1 MQQEFRY
8 VYQVYKEGSI
18 SKAARSLYITQP
30 ALSIAIQKIEDSI
43 GLPLFDRSRYPLEL
57 TPAGRIYINTIEKM
71 KNIDKELEQQIQDI
85 RQLNTGHV
93 CMGGSHYLNAYI
105 LPEHLAA
112 FNALH
117 PGIELELEEHSAAT
131 LASMLS
137 AHELDMTFS
146 CNEKFMMDFERFPA
160 FTDHVLLAVQENL
173 PINHLLSPS
182 ALSAQEIA
190 DGRHL
195 SDACPAITLEPF
207 RDVDFILLSSGNN
220 LHNRSMEMFQD
231 AGFEPH
237 VIMQLSQL
245 VTAYHMTEHF
255 PAATFVSDRLVM
267 HSQAHLKYYKLD
279 YECAKRI
286 FYVLLPKQNYTPV
299 AVKKLIEY
307 LMLHL

>member
-18 SKAARSLYITQP
+18 SKAAKSLYITQP

-43 GLPLFDRSRYPLEL
+43 GLPLFDRSRHPLEL
-57 TPAGRIYINTIEKM
+57 TPAGRIYIDAIEKM

-105 LPEHLAA
+105 LPEHLAT
-112 FNALH
+112 FSSLY

-160 FTDHVLLAVQENL
+160 FTDHVLLAVQEDL
-173 PINHLLSPS
+173 PINHLLASS
-182 ALSAQEIA
+182 ALSAQDIA
-190 DGRHL
+190 NGHHL

-207 RDVDFILLSSGNN
+207 RDIGFILLSSGNN
-220 LHNRSMEMFQD
+220 LHDRSMEMFQE
-231 AGFEPH
+231 AGFAPH
-237 VIMQLSQL
+237 VILQLSQL

-279 YECAKRI
+279 YECAERI